1 MIDITDRKR
10 AESQLALGAAIT
22 ERMGGGVA
30 LIRGADA
37 VIVYTNDAF
46 SRMLGYDP
54 GALDGRPISIVDAPT
69 DRTPQEIAQEIT
81 ETIDHAGLWS
91 GRIENLKKDGSSC
104 WCRASVTAL
113 DHPDHG
119 PVWVAVHSDI
129 TDVKRSEDELR
140 ELRER
145 FEQAFERAPIGMALV
160 NLDGGFMR
168 VNPALCAI
176 TGYDADQLV
185 ATTFQEITHPDD
197 LDADLGYARQLLAGE
212 IRQYQIEKRYIRRDG
227 SHVWINLS
235 GTLVRD
241 RSERPDHFIAQ
252 VQDISDRKRLET
264 RLRDLA
270 DHDSLTGLRNRRVFE
285 EAVVIQVG
293 RCQRYGE
300 HAALVMIDLD
310 EFKAINDTHG
320 HRAGDRTLTAVA
332 HAITQ
337 RIRSSHRV
345 RLHQQRFRINVLHA
359 YRDRCAIC
367 ALKQPEL
374 VQAAHIIEDP
384 DTAGVAAVIN
394 GLALC
399 AIHHLAYDRNLLGI
413 DPAGVVHIAHRL
425 LEEIDG
431 PMFTAGLQGFHGQT
445 IEVPRRTA
453 DHPDPQRLETRYER
467 FKAAAA

>member
-1 MIDITDRKR
+1 MASVASVLVDGGERLVVQVIDTNDRKR
-10 AESQLALGAAIT
+10 TESQLALGAAIT
-22 ERMGGGVA
+22 ERMGPGVA
-30 LIRGADA
+30 LIRAADA

-54 GALDGRPISIVDAPT
+54 GELDGRPISIVNAPT
-69 DRTPQEIAQEIT
+69 DRTPEEIAQEII

-104 WCRASVTAL
+104 WCRASVTPL

-140 ELRER
+140 EVREH

-185 ATTFQEITHPDD
+185 ATTFQAITHPDD

-212 IRQYQIEKRYIRRDG
+212 IRQYQIEKRYIKPDG
-227 SHVWINLS
+227 NHVWINLS

-241 RSERPDHFIAQ
+241 PSGQPDHFIAQ

-264 RLRDLA
+264 RLRNLA

-300 HAALVMIDLD
+300 HAALLMIDLD
-310 EFKAINDTHG
+310 EFKAINDTQG

-337 RIRSSHRV
+337 RIRSSDIAA
-345 RLHQQRFRINVLHA
+345 RLGGDEFAVLLPHIDAHLATIVAQQIQQ
-359 YRDRCAIC
+359 AI
-367 ALKQPEL
+367 
-374 VQAAHIIEDP
+374 
-384 DTAGVAAVIN
+384 AAVTIHDGN
-394 GLALC
+394 VEIRVGASIGLALIDEQTTDDQTVLSE
-399 AIHHLAYDRNLLGI
+399 ADRAMYRAKAQSPELLARAFGPRPI
-413 DPAGVVHIAHRL
+413 IALPLR
-425 LEEIDG
+425 G
-431 PMFTAGLQGFHGQT
+431 KRVRTLQLHW
-445 IEVPRRTA
+445 
-453 DHPDPQRLETRYER
+453 
-467 FKAAAA
+467 